1 MSTTATNETATTEQT
16 AKRPELVRG
25 LGPAATMAMVVGHII
40 GTGVFLVPSAMTRA
54 TGSVGLVFLVW
65 IVGGAL
71 SLFGALSIA
80 ELGASMPEAGGA
92 YVYLKR
98 GFGPVWG
105 FLFGWMNNMVGKPA
119 SISTIAAGF
128 LIFVSFFVPA
138 VRTPIFTVRVP
149 FAGHGSEFVF
159 TWAQPLAAAAIALV
173 SFINYLGV
181 RLAGRLQ
188 VVLTAIKIGSILA
201 VVILGFIFAGKRP
214 VAVQPLF
221 PPSLNLGIL
230 TGFLTAMVAA
240 LWAYD
245 GWMDLTFA
253 GSEIIEPQKNIPRAV
268 VGGTVT
274 VGLIY
279 LLANAVYFRVLP
291 MQEVAAAQN
300 VASETVRAFAGAR
313 AAAWIT
319 AAMVVSA
326 FTTLNSSIL
335 TGARVPYAMA
345 RDRLFFRVADGIHPR
360 FHTPSGAIVFQGVLA
375 CLMVL
380 TGQFEDLFSLFIFAQ
395 WIFYALAVASV
406 FGSRRKEPNL
416 PRPYRAWG
424 YPIVPGIFVAGAL
437 ALTVNLWMQRPGR
450 STIGLLLI
458 LAGLPFYYYW
468 RQRSIANHDGAQ
480 LQS

>member
-1 MSTTATNETATTEQT
+1 MME
-16 AKRPELVRG
+16 KRLELVRG
-25 LGPAATMAMVVGHII
+25 LGPAAAMAMVVGHII
-40 GTGVFLVPSAMTRA
+40 GTGVFLVPSSMARA

-71 SLFGALSIA
+71 SLAGALTLA
-80 ELGASMPEAGGA
+80 ELGAAMPEAGGA

-105 FLFGWMNNMVGKPA
+105 FLFGWMNNLVGKPA

-128 LIFVSFFVPA
+128 LIFVSFFVPG
-138 VRTPIFTVRVP
+138 VRTPLFTVHIP
-149 FAGHGSEFVF
+149 FAGHSSEFVF

-188 VVLTAIKIGSILA
+188 VVLTCVKIGAILA
-201 VVILGFIFAGKRP
+201 VVVLGFLFAGKRAP
-214 VAVQPLF
+214 SAQPFL
-221 PPSLNLGIL
+221 PPSLNLGMFA
-230 TGFLTAMVAA
+230 GFLTAMVGA

-245 GWMDLTFA
+245 GWLDLTLA
-253 GSEIIEPQKNIPRAV
+253 GSEIVEPQKNIPRAL
-268 VGGTVT
+268 VGGTIT
-274 VGLIY
+274 VGVIY

-291 MQEVAAAQN
+291 IEAVAAAQN
-300 VASETVRAFAGAR
+300 VASETVRAFAGSR

-319 AAMVVSA
+319 AAMVISA

-345 RDRLFFRVADGIHPR
+345 RDGVFFRVADGIHPR
-360 FHTPSGAIVFQGVLA
+360 FRTPSGAIVFQAVIA
-375 CLMVL
+375 CIMVL
-380 TGQFEDLFSLFIFAQ
+380 TGQFEDLFSLFIFVQ
-395 WIFYALAVASV
+395 WIFNALAIASV
-406 FGSRRKEPNL
+406 FASRRKEPDL

-424 YPIVPGIFVAGAL
+424 YPVVPGIFVAGAF
-437 ALTVNLWMQRPGR
+437 ALTVNLWLQRPGR

-458 LAGLPFYYYW
+458 LVGLPFYRRW
-468 RQRSIANHDGAQ
+468 SRASSMAGDTPNA
-480 LQS
+480 

>member
-1 MSTTATNETATTEQT
+1 MNE
-16 AKRPELVRG
+16 KRLELVRG
-25 LGPAATMAMVVGHII
+25 LGPAAAMAMVVGHII
-40 GTGVFLVPSAMTRA
+40 GTGVFLVPSSMARA
-54 TGSVGLVFLVW
+54 TRSVGLVFLVW

-71 SLFGALSIA
+71 SLSGALTVA
-80 ELGASMPEAGGA
+80 ELGAAMPEAGGA

-128 LIFVSFFVPA
+128 LIFVGFFVPA
-138 VRTPIFTVRVP
+138 VRAPIFTLHLSLP
-149 FAGHGSEFVF
+149 FPKHTGEFVF
-159 TWAQPLAAAAIALV
+159 TWAQPLAAATIALV

-188 VVLTAIKIGSILA
+188 VTLTCVKIGAILA
-201 VVILGFIFAGKRP
+201 VVVLGFLLAGTRAP
-214 VAVQPLF
+214 SAQPFL
-221 PPSLNLGIL
+221 PPMLSLSLLG
-230 TGFLTAMVAA
+230 GFLTAMVGA

-245 GWMDLTFA
+245 GWIDLTFA
-253 GSEIIEPQKNIPRAV
+253 GSEIVEPQKNIPRAV
-268 VGGTVT
+268 VGGTII
-274 VGLIY
+274 VGVIY

-291 MQEVAAAQN
+291 IEAVAAAPN
-300 VASETVRAFAGAR
+300 VASETVRVFAGER

-345 RDRLFFRVADGIHPR
+345 HDRLFFRVADGIHPR
-360 FHTPSGAIVFQGVLA
+360 FRTPARAIVFQCVLA

-395 WIFYALAVASV
+395 WIFYALTVASV
-406 FGSRRKEPNL
+406 FGSRYKEPDL
-416 PRPYRAWG
+416 RRPYRAWG
-424 YPIVPGIFVAGAL
+424 YPWLPGLFVAGAL
-437 ALTVNLWMQRPGR
+437 ALTVNLWIERPVR
-450 STIGLLLI
+450 SSLGLLLI
-458 LAGLPFYYYW
+458 LSGLFFYRFW
-468 RQRSIANHDGAQ
+468 SQRAQ
-480 LQS
+480 ATA

>member
-1 MSTTATNETATTEQT
+1 MSE
-16 AKRPELVRG
+16 KRLELVQG
-25 LGPAATMAMVVGHII
+25 LGAWATMALVVGHII
-40 GTGVFLVPSAMTRA
+40 GTGVFLVPSSMARA

-71 SLFGALSIA
+71 SLFGALTVA
-80 ELGASMPEAGGA
+80 ELGAAMPKAGGP

-105 FLFGWMNNMVGKPA
+105 FLFGWMNNLVGKPA

-128 LIFVSFFVPA
+128 LIFLGFFFPA
-138 VRTPIFTVRVP
+138 IRTPIFTLHVNVP
-149 FAGHGSEFVF
+149 FTGHTAEFVF
-159 TWAQPLAAAAIALV
+159 TWAQPLAAASIAFM

-188 VVLTAIKIGSILA
+188 VVLTCIKVGAILT
-201 VVILGFIFAGKRP
+201 VVVLGL
-214 VAVQPLF
+214 LF
-221 PPSLNLGIL
+221 GGNRVPSTQTFLPATVNLTLL
-230 TGFLTAMVAA
+230 TGFLTAMVGA

-245 GWMDLTFA
+245 GWIDLTFA
-253 GSEIIEPQKNIPRAV
+253 GSEIVEPQKNIPRAL

-274 VGLIY
+274 VGVIY
-279 LLANAVYFRVLP
+279 LLANVVYFRVLP
-291 MQEVAAAQN
+291 IEAVASAPN
-300 VASETVRAFAGAR
+300 VASETVRVFAGAK

-326 FTTLNSSIL
+326 FTTLNSSVL
-335 TGARVPYAMA
+335 TGSRVPFAMA
-345 RDRLFFRVADGIHPR
+345 RDGLFFRVTDSIHTR
-360 FHTPSGAIVFQGVLA
+360 FRTPAGAIVFQAVIS

-395 WIFYALAVASV
+395 WIFYALTVASI
-406 FGSRRKEPNL
+406 FGSRRKEPDL

-424 YPIVPGIFVAGAL
+424 YPIVPAIFVAGAF

-458 LAGLPFYYYW
+458 LAGLPFYRRW
-468 RQRSIANHDGAQ
+468 SRAGSVAREAAGT
-480 LQS
+480 